1 MHKLPT
7 IAGVAFVVF
16 SLAGCSNDSPRVSYR
31 CEEPLEPY
39 LQRAKEHISND
50 YEVER
55 NRNVLERC
63 PEKGFH
69 RRYQFSFDRTALVN
83 RQSATAL
90 VEAQW
95 CSDDDTR
102 QVKAELDSSASF
114 LVFQFQYPW
123 STATGKYPRTE
134 FRLDRQTMK
143 GGFFDDLN
151 WDCALD
157 NESG

>member
-1 MHKLPT
+1 MRKSHSV
-7 IAGVAFVVF
+7 AGVVLVLF
-16 SLAGCSNDSPRVSYR
+16 SLSGCNSDSPRISYL
-31 CEEPLEPY
+31 CDEPLEPY
-39 LQRAKEHISND
+39 SQRAKEHISND

-69 RRYQFSFDRTALVN
+69 RRYRFSFDRAALVT
-83 RQSATAL
+83 RQSASAL

-102 QVKAELDSSASF
+102 HVKAELESSASL

-134 FRLDRQTMK
+134 FRLDRQTLK

-157 NESG
+157 NESN